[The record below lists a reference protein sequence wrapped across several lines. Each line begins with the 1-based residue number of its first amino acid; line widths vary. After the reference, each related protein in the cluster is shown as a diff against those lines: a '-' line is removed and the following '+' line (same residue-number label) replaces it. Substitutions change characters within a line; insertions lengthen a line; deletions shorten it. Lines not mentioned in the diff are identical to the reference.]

1 MGEGERVRYMVT
13 GDLALGGEHLMQ
25 IYDDVLSNYILETYF
40 SNQCC
45 PVNLIK
51 QKNLELMFEV

>member
-1 MGEGERVRYMVT
+1 MVT

-25 IYDDVLSNYILETYF
+25 IYDDVLSNYIVETYHF

-51 QKNLELMFEV
+51 LI